1 MKLLSVEGSNVG
13 LLKGSFEFKFG
24 GALTTITGPI
34 GCGKSTLLT
43 MIKAS
48 LTNSVP
54 GSGASW
60 VSWGTGDS
68 VPSYFTSTWEL
79 NNQIIEITKPLADNT
94 AFKTL
99 SKPRVK
105 VSSPE
110 GETLQE
116 VFTAREANE
125 LMAALLPVSTKVIDS
140 HLIIDQDQITYPTSA
155 TPAKFQETIHVLTK
169 VNQMEVA
176 RSKVRE
182 SLSSYTVPEVSEE
195 VIRLKA
201 DKLLLEQEIGESN
214 TRQSDIDNELQT
226 LDSKAV
232 AHDIA
237 ILQEAESNA
246 EKRSTVE
253 AELAALTNQKNVM
266 EGRLNTS
273 TEQLQDQLQKREEY
287 ADTVDNARKLLA
299 KYEYLERD
307 WQEKQS
313 LEETCKLQ
321 QSELQSLVEPP
332 KPEGQ
337 KPQEESVEELKK
349 QKAMLSVKAAS
360 NETKIALAEAGK
372 CHTCGQPTDGIDKQ
386 ALIQESEELGSYLK
400 QVSDLQTQVENK
412 IKEFEAFSLA
422 EDMHTL
428 EKSRISE
435 ALQETKTRLS
445 AVAAAQEVSPDY
457 KEEWTKVVGWFDALE
472 LNIKTLESNIADCR
486 TKIEVYG
493 SGIANAHSNIEMLG
507 GSAKPDPVRLKVRLS
522 QQEYINGLLEES
534 LMLQGLVKAK
544 AEELERVS
552 VKLKALQVREE
563 SAEPIKNYREVLER
577 AAEVLHKTGLPKVI
591 STQYLSEINVK
602 LQEYLEMVEASFSAW
617 IDKDLQFMVKKSD
630 GLVHR
635 ANRLSGG
642 QKQQAS
648 ISYLLAV
655 NDVFASSLGVLA
667 MDEPTGSM
675 QEDNAK
681 DVAEAFS
688 KLLQIGKQ
696 TKRQFIVITHSET
709 LASYGEVRIDL
720 RSYL

>member
-54 GSGASW
+54 GSGSSW
-60 VSWGTGDS
+60 VSWGIKDS
-68 VPSYFTSTWEL
+68 EPSYFTSTWEL
-79 NNQIIEITKPLADNT
+79 NNNIIQITKPLADNN
-94 AFKTL
+94 AFKAL
-99 SKPRVK
+99 SIPRVK
-105 VSSPE
+105 VLTTE

-116 VFTAREANE
+116 VYTAREANE

-201 DKLLLEQEIGESN
+201 DKLLLEQEISESN

-226 LDSKAV
+226 LDAKTV
-232 AHDIA
+232 AHEIA
-237 ILQEAESNA
+237 LLQEAESNA
-246 EKRSTVE
+246 EKRSAVE
-253 AELAALTNQKNVM
+253 AELTALTNQKTVM
-266 EGRLNTS
+266 DGRLSTA
-273 TEQLQDQLQKREEY
+273 TEQLQDQVKKREDY
-287 ADTVDNARKLLA
+287 SDIVDNARKLLA

-313 LEETCKLQ
+313 LEETCKAQ
-321 QSELQSLVEPP
+321 QDELQSLVEPL

-337 KPQEESVEELKK
+337 KPEQASLEELKK
-349 QKAMLSVKAAS
+349 QKAMLSVKVAA
-360 NETKIALAEAGK
+360 NDEKIALADAGI
-372 CHTCGQPTDGIDKQ
+372 CHTCGQPTDRIDKES
-386 ALIQESEELGSYLK
+386 LVKESEECRSYLA
-400 QVSDLQTQVENK
+400 QVSDFESTVEAK
-412 IKEFEAFSLA
+412 IKEFETYALA
-422 EDMHTL
+422 IDMHTL
-428 EKSRISE
+428 EKSKLSE
-435 ALQETKTRLS
+435 SLQDTQSRLS
-445 AVAAAQEVSPDY
+445 ALSNAQEVSPDA
-457 KEEWTKVVGWFDALE
+457 KEEWVKVVSWFDALE
-472 LNIKTLESNIADCR
+472 LSIKTLESNIADCR
-486 TKIEVYG
+486 TKIEVYE
-493 SGIANAHSNIEMLG
+493 SGIANAHSNLEILG

-522 QQEYINGLLEES
+522 QQEYINGLMEES
-534 LMLQGLVKAK
+534 LMLQGSVKAK
-544 AEELERVS
+544 DEELKRVS
-552 VKLKALQVREE
+552 VKLEALQIREE
-563 SAEPIKNYREVLER
+563 SVEPIKNYREVLER
-577 AAEVLHKTGLPKVI
+577 AAEVLHKTGLPKLI

-602 LQEYLEMVEASFSAW
+602 LQEYLEMVEADFGAW
-617 IDKDLQFMVKKSD
+617 IDQDLQFMVKKSD

-675 QEDNAK
+675 QEENAK

-720 RSYL
+720 RGYL